1 MDAFE
6 RNSGKHHQQCSFY
19 MGFQLHFVL
28 SLGSGSWPFL
38 TSSVRPF
45 AHNILVKK
53 TPVEGAV
60 AENGQI
66 CGVPAL
72 PGQSGVWALGR
83 VFAPNLGFNL
93 FRHHSDHF
101 RDLRNVCSV
110 LGAVLSFRKSVF
122 IVAVGQGLM
131 WFMKVVLVDCFSG
144 LIQISAI

>member
-6 RNSGKHHQQCSFY
+6 GNGGKHHQQCSFY

-28 SLGSGSWPFL
+28 SLGSGSWLFL
-38 TSSVRPF
+38 TSSMRPF
-45 AHNILVKK
+45 AHKILVKK
-53 TPVEGAV
+53 TPVEGAM
-60 AENGQI
+60 AKNGQI

-93 FRHHSDHF
+93 FGHHSDHF
-101 RDLRNVCSV
+101 RDLSTW
-110 LGAVLSFRKSVF
+110 SSVF
-122 IVAVGQGLM
+122 TVAVGQGLM
-131 WFMKVVLVDCFSG
+131 WFTKVVLVDCFSG